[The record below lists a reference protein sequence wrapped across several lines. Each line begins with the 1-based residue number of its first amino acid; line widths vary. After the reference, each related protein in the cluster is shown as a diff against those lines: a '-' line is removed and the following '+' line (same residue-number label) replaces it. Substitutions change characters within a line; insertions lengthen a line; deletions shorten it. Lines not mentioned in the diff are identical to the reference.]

1 MFLYIAGLVIALLLL
16 VYLLQISLLPMFY
29 QNTVLNTVE
38 QTAEQLSDSYKSMQ
52 YSSQYDANFNW
63 IRETAQE
70 NNLCIYIFNEESI
83 MQFEFNAM
91 GSACYLNY
99 LIKPSA
105 RSYFNPSMIM
115 NQYIAQ
121 FDEIKN
127 DSYYF
132 EVSPNTQLTS
142 QLFYAKELSANN
154 HSFYVFIN
162 TPYEL
167 LNTTIGVLQKQFLLI
182 IVGLLILGGIVSF
195 LISRIFSIPLINLS
209 KVAKRL
215 GNDKGVITFDPQGIT
230 EIDNL
235 AETLT
240 MASQNIRR
248 NDDVKNDL
256 LANVSHDIRTPLT
269 LISAYAEMIQDISG
283 DDKEMRNQHLTIIQN
298 EVSQLNNLL
307 TDMMTLS
314 LMQSHSTRLNTETFD
329 IRPMV
334 QQLVDSNQGIDGISI
349 KLENQSKLLV
359 VGDPVKIRQV
369 IMNYLSNAKKF
380 VGEDNTVIIRLIEI
394 EETGY
399 VRIEVEDHGD
409 GIKEEDIPYIWDRY
423 YKVNKN
429 YQRTRQGTGL
439 GLAISKAICEKGNYP
454 YGVISYLNEK
464 TIFFIEIPI
473 A

>member
-38 QTAEQLSDSYKSMQ
+38 QTANELNENYESMQ

-70 NNLCIYIFNEESI
+70 NNLCIYIFNEEAI

-115 NQYIAQ
+115 NQYITQ
-121 FDEIKN
+121 FQEIN
-127 DSYYF
+127 SDSYYF

-142 QLFYAKELSANN
+142 QLFYAKEIST
-154 HSFYVFIN
+154 SQRPYYVFIN
-162 TPYEL
+162 TPFEL

-182 IVGLLILGGIVSF
+182 IVGLLILGGLVSF

-209 KVAKRL
+209 NVAKRL
-215 GNDKGVITFDPQGIT
+215 GTDKEVVTFEPQGIT

-235 AETLT
+235 ADTLT
-240 MASQNIRR
+240 LASQNIRR

-298 EVSQLNNLL
+298 EVTQLNNLL

-314 LMQSHSTRLNTETFD
+314 LMQSQSTRLDQETFD
-329 IRPMV
+329 IKPMI
-334 QQLVDSNQGIDGISI
+334 QQLVDSNDGLDNIDITF
-349 KLENQSKLLV
+349 ENNAKSLV

-380 VGEDNTVIIRLIEI
+380 VGQDNQIIIRLIEI
-394 EETGY
+394 DETGY
-399 VRIEVEDHGD
+399 VRVEVEDHGD
-409 GIKEEDIPYIWDRY
+409 GIKEEDIAYIWDRY

-429 YQRTRQGTGL
+429 YQRIRQGTGL
-439 GLAISKAICEKGNYP
+439 GLAISKAICEKGGYP
-454 YGVISYLNEK
+454 YGVISILKEK